1 MHFQP
6 TELYSF
12 FRFLAPRL
20 YGSKANLN
28 EKMRKVNQTENIFK
42 LETELKTVKTAFE
55 DYIASSKELEDGFD
69 KELSEM
75 RKFK

>member
-6 TELYSF
+6 TKFNSLL
-12 FRFLAPRL
+12 RFSAPRV
-20 YGSKANLN
+20 YGSKASLN

>member
-1 MHFQP
+1 
-6 TELYSF
+6 
-12 FRFLAPRL
+12 
-20 YGSKANLN
+20 
-28 EKMRKVNQTENIFK
+28 MRKVNQTENIFK

>member
-1 MHFQP
+1 M
-6 TELYSF
+6 
-12 FRFLAPRL
+12 
-20 YGSKANLN
+20 YGSKTSLN